1 MKTFDSELIVQA
13 SPTETYPRNS
23 IAELI
28 ITETLWH

>member
-1 MKTFDSELIVQA
+1 MKTFDSEIIVQV
-13 SPTETYPRNS
+13 SPTEIYPRNS